1 MGALWM
7 VDVLLAGT
15 ESSSTCTL
23 LTADGHRVIV
33 DTGLSAQEAELLH
46 ALDVRGLV
54 PADIDAVINT
64 HLHVDHCGNNSI
76 FPNATV
82 FMSQHEWE
90 WTDAFYGAIFN
101 SDTPET
107 AMATFYPQL
116 ASHGLKTRTIRN
128 FARLA
133 KMFWD
138 PARLGREGQRR
149 WLETAPLPEGLQLLA
164 SPGHTPHHVSIR
176 VAAGEPVIVAG
187 DAVLTE
193 VDGAAVTTMI
203 PFSREQF
210 AATRHALLNHGYR
223 IVPGHGAAFVP
234 QTGSVT
240 LESPRTPPDAMRPAA
255 RTFPR

>member
-1 MGALWM
+1 MSAHWA

-23 LTADGHRVIV
+23 LTTDGRRVIV
-33 DTGLSAQEAELLH
+33 DTGLSDQEADLIH
-46 ALDVRGLV
+46 ALAVRGLL

-64 HLHVDHCGNNSI
+64 HLHIDHCGNNSI

-82 FMSQHEWE
+82 FMSQQEWT

-101 SDTPET
+101 SDTPEIV
-107 AMATFYPQL
+107 MPTFYPQL

-149 WLETAPLPEGLQLLA
+149 WLETAPLPDGLELLA
-164 SPGHTPHHVSIR
+164 TPGHTPHHVSIR
-176 VAAGEPVIVAG
+176 VAAGNPVIVAG

-193 VDGAAVTTMI
+193 EDDAAVRTMI

-210 AATRHALLNHGYR
+210 AATRYALLNHGHR
-223 IVPGHGAAFVP
+223 IVPGHGAAFFP
-234 QTGSVT
+234 QIGSVT
-240 LESPRTPPDAMRPAA
+240 
-255 RTFPR
+255 